1 MGSHRWDYWKVGER
15 KTNGVE
21 GFEIHW
27 SDDGECIT
35 DHVYTEEDA
44 NLIASAP
51 LMLETLKYLQSVGGL
66 RYFFYA
72 YITDPSVREIIDQQ
86 DFTELYHNPTF
97 NVEDFNRVPDEM
109 KSKLPYYVK
118 TYVPLNKFL
127 SA

>member
-66 RYFFYA
+66 GLKNHE
-72 YITDPSVREIIDQQ
+72 YIKKAIECVYSVHWTNQTI
-86 DFTELYHNPTF
+86 NPHL
-97 NVEDFNRVPDEM
+97 DIYQ
-109 KSKLPYYVK
+109 L
-118 TYVPLNKFL
+118 TYNPLHL
-127 SA
+127 

>member
-1 MGSHRWDYWKVGER
+1 MSKYTESKITRMGSHRWDFWKVGER

-66 RYFFYA
+66 GLKNHE
-72 YITDPSVREIIDQQ
+72 YIKKAIDVA
-86 DFTELYHNPTF
+86 EGRL
-97 NVEDFNRVPDEM
+97 
-109 KSKLPYYVK
+109 
-118 TYVPLNKFL
+118 
-127 SA
+127 